1 MGPYLDDTLCAVN
14 WCKDTM
20 AFKNAKRF
28 KLEYNPRLYVNI
40 CHSFYQTRLNTN
52 FSPLIVIQDDEI
64 RSSSRWQ
71 ATWHESDTHSA
82 SPPQKQIPDRFA
94 LVLKVKH

>member
-1 MGPYLDDTLCAVN
+1 MGPYLDDALRAVD

-28 KLEYNPRLYVNI
+28 KLEYNPHLYVNS
-40 CHSFYQTRLNTN
+40 CHSFYQTGRNTN
-52 FSPLIVIQDDEI
+52 FSPIYIAIQADEI

-71 ATWHESDTHSA
+71 ATWHET
-82 SPPQKQIPDRFA
+82 DR
-94 LVLKVKH
+94 VKVTSIVPSLPKNKF